1 MENKKLADIF
11 YEIAEYLSIDKEP
24 TSRFESNAYEK
35 AGFTIETLQEP
46 IQEIYEKHG
55 KEGLMQL
62 PGIGK
67 GLAEKIEEVI
77 KTGEIKKYNELR
89 KKYPIDLHSLSNIEG
104 LGIKRAMSLYKA
116 LGVKNIEDLKKA
128 VDEKKVRSIPRFGK
142 KSEEAISNALK
153 LMEARSNRFLLGHAL
168 PIAEQ
173 LVLKLDKTDLVKK
186 IEISGSIRRMKETI
200 GDIDILAI
208 SERPEEAIKAFT
220 DFDDVESVVAK
231 GNTKVTVWLKAGI
244 SCDLRVISPESF
256 ASALQYFTGSK
267 EHNIDIRKIAISKGY
282 KLNEYGLFNKK
293 DVAVKCNNEADI
305 YNMLGMDY
313 IPPEMR
319 EDRGEIKLAQEHR
332 IPKLI
337 ELKDI
342 KGDLHMHTNDSDGQN
357 TLEEMVA
364 AGAKNKLE
372 YIAITNHTKSLKVAN
387 GLDEKRFRALFH
399 KIDLLNDNAK
409 EIYILKGGE
418 VDILKD
424 GSLDLDK
431 SVLDEMDII
440 IGAVHSGFKMDRKAM
455 TERIINAIE
464 SGINILAHP
473 TGRLINK
480 RMPYDIDLEEI
491 FEACKKNN
499 TVLEINSF
507 PDRLDLN
514 DLNIILASRHN
525 VMFAIDTD
533 AHAIE
538 HLKFLKYGIG
548 TARRGWLTKN
558 KVINTMPLNDLK
570 RILKKK
576 G

>member
-1 MENKKLADIF
+1 MENKTLADIF

-24 TSRFESNAYEK
+24 TSRFESKAYEK

-67 GLAEKIEEVI
+67 GLAEKIEEFI
-77 KTGEIKKYNELR
+77 KTGSIKKYDELR
-89 KKYPIDLHSLSNIEG
+89 KKYSIDLHSLGNIEG
-104 LGIKRAMSLYKA
+104 LGIKRAISLYKA
-116 LGVKNIEDLKKA
+116 LGIKNADDLKKA
-128 VDEKKVRSIPRFGK
+128 VDEKKVRSVPGFGE

-153 LMEARSNRFLLGHAL
+153 LIEARSSRVLLGHAL

-173 LVLKLDKTDLVKK
+173 LVLELNKTGFVKK

-208 SERPEEAIKAFT
+208 SEKPEEVIKAFT

-231 GNTKVTVWLKAGI
+231 GNTKVTVWLKIGI
-244 SCDLRVISPESF
+244 SCDLRVISPKSF

-267 EHNIDIRKIAISKGY
+267 EHNIDVRKIAISRGY

-293 DVAVKCNNEADI
+293 DIAIKCETEADI
-305 YNMLGMDY
+305 YSRLGMDY

-319 EDRGEIKLAQEHR
+319 EDRGEIKLAQEHK

-337 ELKDI
+337 ELNDL

-357 TLEEMVA
+357 TLEEMA
-364 AGAKNKLE
+364 AAAEKNKLE

-399 KIDLLNDNAK
+399 KIDLLNDKSNG
-409 EIYILKGGE
+409 IRILKGGE

-424 GSLDLDK
+424 GSLDLNR
-431 SVLDEMDII
+431 SVLDEMDVI
-440 IGAVHSGFKMDRKAM
+440 IGAVHSGFRMDRKTM
-455 TERIINAIE
+455 TGRIIKAIE

-491 FEACKKNN
+491 SEACEKNN
-499 TVLEINSF
+499 VALEINSF

-514 DLNIILASRHN
+514 DSNILLASKYKL
-525 VMFAIDTD
+525 MFSIDTD
-533 AHAIE
+533 AHETE

-558 KVINTMPLNDLK
+558 QVINTMSLKDLK
-570 RILKKK
+570 NILKKR
-576 G
+576 